1 MLSDVI
7 DEEMQ
12 RIFAKTMK
20 FENPYNLPQQP
31 HGGQILHAWNMSF
44 NEIINHLDEIA
55 KAGFSMIQTSPIG
68 ASLEREP
75 GKARHWYDLYQPTAF
90 TIGNHLGTE
99 AEFRKMTTAA
109 AQVGIRV
116 IVDTLPNHTT
126 REWEQIDPFLR
137 NHVPSLF
144 HNRPDSD
151 DPEHQ
156 LFNVG
161 LDFFDRRSFVRS
173 NLVHLWDFATGRPEF
188 QQLYMEFL
196 GKMIDAGASGFRYD
210 AAHHVELPDDPADIA
225 SDFWPNI
232 ARFVNEEITK
242 RGLEPF
248 QYGEILGDGTRAN
261 HYLHHLY
268 EDYRYLV
275 TTDAFGKQLLRM
287 MESGWLVDG
296 PKGWDTDNFIVC
308 GHPGDVKASFGRPAA
323 PGPQLD
329 GHEGFAAGVVPW
341 VESHDTYGNEGHTK
355 HLTDA
360 EILTGWALIAAR
372 KDTTPLFFVRP
383 GIGFT
388 NSGNMFLLQS
398 DGSHKNAWGHQ
409 KFYQDPAVAAINWFA
424 NDFRDEPERLS
435 TQRELAI
442 IERGNTGIV
451 VVNINK
457 KAVYL
462 RLKVEVTDG
471 TYHCRISHQDYLVEK
486 GILTGPDVPAVS
498 VLVLYKK

>member
-1 MLSDVI
+1 MSKLK
-7 DEEMQ
+7 
-12 RIFAKTMK
+12 FA
-20 FENPYNLPQQP
+20 NPYNLPKQP
-31 HGGQILHAWNMSF
+31 RGGNILHAWNMSF
-44 NEIINHLDEIA
+44 NEIINHLEEIA
-55 KAGFSMIQTSPIG
+55 KAGFNLIQTSPIG
-68 ASLEREP
+68 AALERDL

-99 AEFRKMTTAA
+99 EEFRKMTAAA

-126 REWEQIDPFLR
+126 SNWEQIDPFLR
-137 NHVPSLF
+137 DHVPSLF

-151 DPEHQ
+151 DPEQQ
-156 LFNVG
+156 LFNVK
-161 LDFFDRRSFVRS
+161 LDFSDRRSFVRS
-173 NLVHLWDFATGRPEF
+173 NLVNLWDFATELPEF

-210 AAHHVELPDDPADIA
+210 AAHHVELPDDPEDIA

-242 RGLEPF
+242 QGRIPF

-268 EDYRYLV
+268 ADYGYMVTSEPHGEHLV
-275 TTDAFGKQLLRM
+275 KMVD
-287 MESGWLVDG
+287 SGWLVDG
-296 PKGWDTDNFIVC
+296 PKGWDSPHFCVVGD
-308 GHPGDVKASFGRPAA
+308 PGDVKASFGRPAA
-323 PGPQLD
+323 PGPEL
-329 GHEGFAAGVVPW
+329 GNHEGFAAGLVPW
-341 VESHDTYGNEGHTK
+341 VESHDTYGNEG
-355 HLTDA
+355 LSRNISDQQ
-360 EILTGWALIAAR
+360 ILTGWALIAAR

-398 DGSHKNAWGHQ
+398 DGTHKNAWGHQ

-424 NDFRDEPERLS
+424 NDFVDADERLS
-435 TQRELAI
+435 TQRKLAV
-442 IERGNTGIV
+442 IERGETGAV
-451 VVNINK
+451 VVNVNK
-457 KAVYL
+457 KEICV
-462 RLKVEVTDG
+462 RLKVGLVDG
-471 TYHCRISHQDYLVEK
+471 TYHCRISHQDYTVEK
-486 GILTGPDVPAVS
+486 GILIGPNVASVG